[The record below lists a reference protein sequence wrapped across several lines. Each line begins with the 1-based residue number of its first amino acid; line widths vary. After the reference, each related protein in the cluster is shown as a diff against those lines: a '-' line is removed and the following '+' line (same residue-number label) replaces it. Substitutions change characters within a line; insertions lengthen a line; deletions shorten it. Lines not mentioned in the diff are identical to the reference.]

1 MLTVPKRFTLR
12 ILQKDCLEHI
22 LGICQ
27 LLHMQN
33 TDFLYHIRIQLYG
46 ILYFLFTL
54 HTVIIPLCLHYTAIF
69 ETMFVLSSVMAVSIA
84 VMRSLATTFTMVI
97 PLHTVIAVFIQLVSS
112 ITVFTMLM
120 NSVAIF
126 VIWARVGCSICDL
139 LCSL

>member
-1 MLTVPKRFTLR
+1 
-12 ILQKDCLEHI
+12 
-22 LGICQ
+22 
-27 LLHMQN
+27 MQN

-112 ITVFTMLM
+112 ITVFHYADEFRRNFRDMGKGWMQYLRPVVQ
-120 NSVAIF
+120 SVI
-126 VIWARVGCSICDL
+126 RL
-139 LCSL
+139 L